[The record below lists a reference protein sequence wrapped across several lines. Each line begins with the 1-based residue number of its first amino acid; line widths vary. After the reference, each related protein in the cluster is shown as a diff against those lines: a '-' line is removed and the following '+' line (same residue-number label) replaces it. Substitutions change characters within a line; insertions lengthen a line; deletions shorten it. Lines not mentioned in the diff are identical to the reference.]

1 MAVIGGGERDLTIKL
16 LADVDNFKKNMDKA
30 SGQTDSFANKSGAA
44 LKKVGVAVAAAAAAA
59 GAFAVKFGVDA
70 VKAASDLQET
80 LSKTA
85 QLFGENAAE
94 VEKFAAT
101 AATKL
106 GQSKQQAL
114 DAAANFAIFGKAA
127 GLAGSD
133 LVNFSTDFTV
143 LASDL
148 ASFNN
153 TSPEEAINA
162 IGSAL
167 RGEAEPLRKYGVLL
181 DDASLRQAAL
191 ELGIVNTTKNALTP
205 QQKVLAAQKLI
216 FEQTTAA
223 QGDFART
230 SDGLANG
237 QRILAAQFENVK
249 TTVGNALLPVV
260 TQLFQVILND
270 VVPIFKTLADDFS
283 KNLLPILDRVFKIIQ
298 RDLFPVFKVLG
309 EFILKDLVPTIR
321 DFFRP
326 IVDILIDGIQF
337 LISKVKENSEGFSV
351 FLGIIDRVWQ
361 FIKTY
366 VIPLFQTA
374 FVTAINLVF
383 RQIGTLID
391 AFSKVFEII
400 GKVAK
405 FLGFDLSLELNTA
418 TKATT
423 ANAEAT
429 ANAYR
434 QFQEYSRTVQEEV
447 LPATTEFVNV
457 QNAVATSTA
466 KATKE
471 IERQTRA
478 SEALERIKKK
488 LKDDPTGAKT
498 VAAARAERSAA
509 EIADILRT
517 EINPFILTFDQLLAR
532 QNLTGAMT
540 NITSSLIG
548 TGVTNLTPQQA
559 VAAGFGGLTVSELE
573 RVGLSPR
580 GSANPITINVNGQ
593 VLDAEGVARA
603 IQNVLQQSGNRAG
616 ELSLQPTGLGID

>member
-30 SGQTDSFANKSGAA
+30 SGQTDNFANKSGAA
-44 LKKVGVAVAAAAAAA
+44 LKKVGIAVAAAAAAA

-80 LSKTA
+80 LSKTGE
-85 QLFGENAAE
+85 LFGANAAE
-94 VEKFAAT
+94 VEKFAAA
-101 AATKL
+101 AATSL

-114 DAAANFAIFGKAA
+114 DAASTFAIFGKAA

-167 RGEAEPLRKYGVLL
+167 RGEAEPLRRYGVLL

-260 TQLFQVILND
+260 TQLFQVVLND
-270 VVPIFKTLADDFS
+270 VVPIFQRLADDF
-283 KNLLPILDRVFKIIQ
+283 KTNLLPIMDRLFKIIQ
-298 RDLFPVFKVLG
+298 KDLFPVFKVLG
-309 EFILKDLVPTIR
+309 DFILKDLVPTIR

-326 IVDILIDGIQF
+326 VVDILITGIQF
-337 LISKVKENSEGFSV
+337 LISKVKENADGFNV
-351 FLGIIDRVWQ
+351 FLGIVDRIWQ

-366 VIPLFQTA
+366 LIPLFQTA
-374 FVTAINLVF
+374 LVTAINLVF

-405 FLGFDLSLELNTA
+405 FLGFDLSFELDTA
-418 TKATT
+418 TKATSK
-423 ANAEAT
+423 NAEAT

-434 QFQEYSRTVQEEV
+434 EFQEYSRTVQEEV
-447 LPATTEFVNV
+447 IPSSTLLTGTTNTLTGATDNLTKSSKAATEALKQQYTAAQSLDLIRSGFGSAVGTQSIGALAGGESFRSAAQLVSQFGGFVEGFNLRPTDPFFGFGQGSDIRTFPRNTGGTVNINV
-457 QNAVATSTA
+457 QGTV
-466 KATKE
+466 
-471 IERQTRA
+471 I
-478 SEALERIKKK
+478 
-488 LKDDPTGAKT
+488 DPEG
-498 VAAARAERSAA
+498 AARAIS
-509 EIADILRT
+509 
-517 EINPFILTFDQLLAR
+517 QLL
-532 QNLTGAMT
+532 
-540 NITSSLIG
+540 
-548 TGVTNLTPQQA
+548 
-559 VAAGFGGLTVSELE
+559 
-573 RVGLSPR
+573 
-580 GSANPITINVNGQ
+580 VNG
-593 VLDAEGVARA
+593 
-603 IQNVLQQSGNRAG
+603 SGRAG
-616 ELSLQPTGLGID
+616 DLPIYTPLGNP